1 MQPLPA
7 SPRVASATTMND
19 LMTAL
24 VADLLEAEGGPGF
37 DPLTA
42 RLTLIVVI
50 ADLCRLAGEPVPGF
64 VRRPL
69 AGFPIGRDA
78 TRAEGFVTRTFVR
91 LLAELAQDEGLSQA
105 LYQRFTLGLLWA
117 DLCRL
122 ADERVP
128 ADVEALL
135 DTTVVALPA
144 PRRSLDG

>member
-1 MQPLPA
+1 MQSLHA
-7 SPRVASATTMND
+7 SSCTTSATTMND

-24 VADLLEAEGGPGF
+24 VAELLEAEGGPGF
-37 DPLTA
+37 DPLA
-42 RLTLIVVI
+42 ERLTLIVVI
-50 ADLCRLAGEPVPGF
+50 ADLCRLAGEPVPEF

-69 AGFPIGRDA
+69 AGSPIGRDA

-91 LLAELAQDEGLSQA
+91 LLAELQEELSQA